1 MIFASLL
8 RSAQNAQVKSVSVY
22 IKMKKTVVF
31 SVMVTG
37 LLLASMTA
45 NAQYKDGKGQEE
57 TPKTE
62 SELILEKAKS
72 SETPVVITLE

>member
-31 SVMVTG
+31 SVMVSG

-45 NAQYKDGKGQEE
+45 NVQYKDGKSKEE
-57 TPKTE
+57 TPKTD
-62 SELILEKAKS
+62 SELILDRAKS
-72 SETPVVITLE
+72 